1 MKKTYLLEAYS
12 DAVLSIKRGTHNGAY
27 MNAKPL
33 FLLTIISL
41 IDKGML
47 KLNRI
52 FYNEVLKNEYHQINE
67 KYLNTKETPLFKPY
81 VFMSAEPF
89 YHICWKVHQE
99 RLPNDSN
106 NRFVK
111 DNIEYALLD
120 NALWDILQDNQQ
132 REYIKE
138 LIINTYLK

>member
-52 FYNEVLKNEYHQINE
+52 FYNEVLKNEYHQIN
-67 KYLNTKETPLFKPY
+67 
-81 VFMSAEPF
+81 
-89 YHICWKVHQE
+89 
-99 RLPNDSN
+99 DSN